1 MCATRAAR
9 PLSRSFSLRAG
20 SINQAA
26 LPLDENSNTT
36 NCYPRRGAGVTVY
49 VIDGG
54 CTPDHPEFTPGQVTT
69 KALPSSPFDPA
80 GIDEKGHGTHV
91 AGTIGG
97 WRTGVAPG
105 VTLSCIRVLSA
116 KGSGKKSDV
125 AAGWEAVAAAKVAN
139 PAVPTVLHASLSGSG
154 THHDAAM
161 ERLAAVGVVPVV
173 SAGNTGEDACERTPA
188 RSPYAITV
196 ANSDV
201 DDTLWRSSSRGSC
214 VNMIARTLVAP
225 CFSFFFVRR

>member
-1 MCATRAAR
+1 M
-9 PLSRSFSLRAG
+9 
-20 SINQAA
+20 
-26 LPLDENSNTT
+26 
-36 NCYPRRGAGVTVY
+36 TVY

-214 VNMIARTLVAP
+214 VNMIARTWSRHAFLFSLFGDEGVCSFRGCAEAVAVGGP
-225 CFSFFFVRR
+225 PRAQSPNFCVGGTRPWRHGPAQ